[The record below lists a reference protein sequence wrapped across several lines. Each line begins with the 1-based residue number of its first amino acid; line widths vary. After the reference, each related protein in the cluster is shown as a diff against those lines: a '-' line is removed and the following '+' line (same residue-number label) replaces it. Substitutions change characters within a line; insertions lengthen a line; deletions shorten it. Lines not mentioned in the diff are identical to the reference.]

1 MLRTAILNR
10 KTKTLKIYRLDE
22 PLMISNDPN
31 EEVILVHISEVHN
44 ELDEVEKYHIMGGT
58 IGLIEIKHT
67 ELFKPIILN

>member
-10 KTKTLKIYRLDE
+10 KIKTLKIYRLDE
-22 PLMISNDPN
+22 PLMISNDLN

-44 ELDEVEKYHIMGGT
+44 ELDEVEKYYIKGGS
-58 IGLIEIKHT
+58 IGLIEVKHT